1 MRALV
6 VEAGLDPAALDG
18 VVSLGGITYSPST
31 PNAAPKVRRSQE
43 TSDEEQEFA
52 DSLVSPTKSGQNAG
66 QDFSEHM
73 FSPDKAEAMY
83 NEELLQDLFE
93 GIEVDNANSTDLA
106 MVKRSLTKRAYDY
119 TK

>member
-31 PNAAPKVRRSQE
+31 PNAARRVRRSQE
-43 TSDEEQEFA
+43 TTDEQQEFA
-52 DSLVSPTKSGQNAG
+52 DSLVSPSKSGQNAG

-73 FSPDKAEAMY
+73 FSPDRTEAIY
-83 NEELLQDLFE
+83 NEEHIQDLFE
-93 GIEVDNANSTDLA
+93 SFESDNANSTDLA
-106 MVKRSLTKRAYDY
+106 MVKRSLVKRAYDY